1 MKTAAPERV
10 DLPVS
15 GMTCA
20 ACARSIERTLSST
33 AGVARTNVNL
43 ATNTAT
49 VEYDPT
55 RAAVRDFVAAIEDIG
70 YGVLERPP
78 AEDAAERGYR
88 SRFLISA
95 IFAAPVLLLGM
106 SHGVWHV
113 PYSNWIQLALTAP
126 VIFYAGA
133 PFYAAAWKAAIHRAA
148 NMNTLISLG
157 TGAAL
162 LYSLWQTVRG
172 GHEVYYEAAA
182 TIIALIL
189 LGRMLEARA
198 RGCASEA
205 IRRLTDLQPPLARVL
220 RDGTELE
227 IAVEDV
233 RLGDVLIVRP
243 GERIAVDG
251 LVLDGQSAMEESMLT
266 GESMP
271 VDKGPGATVFAGT
284 INQAGALRYEA
295 TKVGRGTLL
304 QQMIAMVKQAQGSRA
319 PVARLADVV
328 SAWFTLGVLVVAAV
342 TFTGWILVAPFAT
355 AMVNAVAVLIIACPC
370 ALGLATPTAIMVA
383 TGRSAERGILI
394 KGGESL
400 EMAHRIDTVLLDKT
414 GTVTEGKPQ
423 VTGAVDDELLRL
435 AASAER
441 YSEHPLGK
449 AVVESARE
457 RGLRLEEPSEFA
469 ATAGHGVCARIDGHE
484 IAVGRPG
491 ITVSIDGVRAGSI
504 EVSDPLKAESPDAI
518 RRLRAMGLE
527 VWMITGDRRETA
539 EDIARAAGID
549 TKSVLAEVFPEGK
562 VAEIKK
568 LQSAGR
574 HVAMAGDGINDAPA
588 LAQADLGI
596 AMGTG
601 ADVAMEAAGVTLMRG
616 DLHGVADALALS
628 RRTMRIIRQNLFW
641 AFAYNVIGIPLAALG
656 LLSPMIASAAMAAS
670 SVTVVTNS
678 LRVNVKRGESRG
690 AGRRYATRRPAQPV

>member
-20 ACARSIERTLSST
+20 ACARSIERTLSGT
-33 AGVARTNVNL
+33 AGVARANVNL

-55 RAAVRDFVAAIEDIG
+55 RVAVRDFVAAIEDIG
-70 YGVLERPP
+70 YGVPERPP

-88 SRFLISA
+88 RRFLIAA
-95 IFAAPVLLLGM
+95 IFAAPVLVLGM
-106 SHGVWHV
+106 SHGYLHV
-113 PYSNWIQLALTAP
+113 PYSNWFQLALTAP

-148 NMNTLISLG
+148 NMNTLISIG
-157 TGAAL
+157 TGAAF
-162 LYSLWQTVRG
+162 LYSLWQTLRG
-172 GHEVYYEAAA
+172 AHEVYYEAAA

-189 LGRMLEARA
+189 LGRMLETRA
-198 RGCASEA
+198 RGRAGEA
-205 IRRLTDLQPPLARVL
+205 IRRLMDLQPPVARVL
-220 RDGTELE
+220 RDGKELE
-227 IAVEDV
+227 IAVEDL
-233 RLGDVLIVRP
+233 RLGEVLVVRP

-251 LVLDGQSAMEESMLT
+251 VVVDGQSAVEESMLT

-271 VDKGPGATVFAGT
+271 VDKGPGAPVFAGT

-295 TKVGRGTLL
+295 TKVGRGTVL
-304 QQMIAMVKQAQGSRA
+304 QQMIALVKQAQGSRA

-328 SAWFTLGVLVVAAV
+328 SAWFTLAVLGIAAV
-342 TFTGWILVAPFAT
+342 TFTGWILVAPFST

-383 TGRSAERGILI
+383 TGRGAERGILI
-394 KGGESL
+394 KGGEAL
-400 EMAHRIDTVLLDKT
+400 EMAHRIDAVILDKT
-414 GTVTEGKPQ
+414 GTVTQGKPQ

-435 AASAER
+435 AASAEV

-469 ATAGHGVCARIDGHE
+469 ASAGHGVRARIGGRE
-484 IAVGRPG
+484 VVVGRPG
-491 ITVSIDGVRAGSI
+491 ITVAIDGVRAGSI
-504 EVSDPLKAESPDAI
+504 EVSDPLKAEAPEAI
-518 RRLRAMGLE
+518 RRLREMGLD
-527 VWMITGDRRETA
+527 VWMITGDRRDTA
-539 EDIARAAGID
+539 MDIARSAGID
-549 TKSVLAEVFPEGK
+549 AGRVLAEVFPEGK
-562 VAEIKK
+562 VAEVKK

-574 HVAMAGDGINDAPA
+574 RVAMAGDGINDAPA

-641 AFAYNVIGIPLAALG
+641 AFAYNVVGIPLAAFG

-678 LRVNVKRGESRG
+678 LRVNVERG
-690 AGRRYATRRPAQPV
+690 RPR